1 MGICVFVNLLTSI
14 KGRRSLLLLSSGL
27 SDVIRHQN
35 LGRRYASSSAKW
47 EHKRSC
53 KQNKQQGTTRDNT
66 NELEDKFRKF
76 PGRRTEN
83 GTTGLASLWSKKGTK
98 GTNQDAMI
106 VWENF
111 ASRPGTIFC
120 GVFDGH
126 GRYGH
131 MVSKRVRDCVP
142 LKNLSQYWGMV
153 EDDPISQLKGSFLKA
168 FEVMDR
174 ELRTVHPELIN
185 CFDSGTTAV
194 AMIRQGQHLV
204 IGNVGDSRAVLG
216 TRDQNDS
223 LIAVQLT
230 KDLKPN
236 LPGEA
241 KRIRGRRGRVFAL
254 KGDVARVWLPN
265 KDAPGLAMSR
275 AFGDFCLNKYGVIS
289 VPDVYYRPL
298 TDKDEFLV
306 LATDGIWDVLSN
318 KQVVNIVRS
327 APAEASEAQA
337 LVEAAVRAWKIKYP
351 TSKVDD
357 CTAVVCHFRDSCTSS
372 ASSRTSPPATASI
385 SNIQD
390 TTSTTRPGK
399 EEEDKEQWP

>member
-14 KGRRSLLLLSSGL
+14 KGRRSLLLLSG
-27 SDVIRHQN
+27 
-35 LGRRYASSSAKW
+35 
-47 EHKRSC
+47 
-53 KQNKQQGTTRDNT
+53 QNKQQGTIRDNT
-66 NELEDKFRKF
+66 SELEDKFHKF
-76 PGRRTEN
+76 PGRRTVN
-83 GTTGLASLWSKKGTK
+83 GTTDLASLWSKKGTK

-131 MVSKRVRDCVP
+131 IVSKRVRDCLP
-142 LKNLSQYWGMV
+142 LNNFSQYWGVV
-153 EDDPISQLKGSFLKA
+153 EDDRISQLKGSFLKA

-174 ELRTVHPELIN
+174 ELRTIHPELID
-185 CFDSGTTAV
+185 CFDSGTAAV
-194 AMIRQGQHLV
+194 AMIKQGQHLV
-204 IGNVGDSRAVLG
+204 IGNIGDSRAVLG

-254 KGDVARVWLPN
+254 KGEVARVWLPN

-318 KQVVNIVRS
+318 KEVVNIVRS

-357 CTAVVCHFRDSCTSS
+357 CTAVVCHLRDSCTSS
-372 ASSRTSPPATASI
+372 ASSRTSPPASACI

-390 TTSTTRPGK
+390 RGR
-399 EEEDKEQWP
+399 

>member
-1 MGICVFVNLLTSI
+1 MRVRQLAHHYQRKKKLLT
-14 KGRRSLLLLSSGL
+14 
-27 SDVIRHQN
+27 VIGVKRCYQ
-35 LGRRYASSSAKW
+35 ASKSAEEICFFISKMGAQ
-47 EHKRSC
+47 K
-53 KQNKQQGTTRDNT
+53 
-66 NELEDKFRKF
+66 EL
-76 PGRRTEN
+76 RTVN
-83 GTTGLASLWSKKGTK
+83 GTTGLASLWSKKGTE

-131 MVSKRVRDCVP
+131 MVSKRVRDCLP
-142 LKNLSQYWGMV
+142 LKNFSQYWDMV
-153 EDDPISQLKGSFLKA
+153 EDDRISQLKASFLKA

-174 ELRTVHPELIN
+174 ELRTVHPELID

-223 LIAVQLT
+223 LTAVQLT

-254 KGDVARVWLPN
+254 KGDVARVWLPD

-275 AFGDFCLNKYGVIS
+275 AFGDFCLNKY
-289 VPDVYYRPL
+289 
-298 TDKDEFLV
+298 
-306 LATDGIWDVLSN
+306 DGIWDVLSN

-372 ASSRTSPPATASI
+372 ASSSTSPPASASI
-385 SNIQD
+385 SNVQD